1 VSATAAAALAARR
14 GAAAAPPRLL
24 VWLIAEQFRGDYLD
38 RYAPWFGPRGFRRLM
53 SEGAYFPECR
63 AQASAFSASGVATLA
78 TGAWPDTH
86 GIVADRWFDRAS
98 RQTVEAALPLRQ
110 APALADELLAVGG
123 GSRAAALGL
132 SGPLASLA
140 APSRGKPLV
149 YLLEPEGAAPD
160 EPVWL
165 SAVRAAHG
173 PERHAGA
180 KWIACRADENSPPL
194 RVLRQEPGAP
204 EEFRA
209 LYRASPFAQAAQVA
223 ALRALLAEEKP
234 GFTGAATLVTVVLSS
249 TAALGYEEG
258 GVSPL
263 MRDLVL
269 HLDVEIEQLL
279 EALDRAPGR
288 GNYNLVFSAAHGA
301 PPLPAEEARGRYAIS
316 SEAVARAVDAALSA
330 RFDIPP
336 ARERYVDR
344 YLYPFLYLRP
354 HAVRRTGADPR
365 AVRRLAG
372 EAALTVPGVAAFYTA
387 DGDCSRGSA
396 WRRRFQNS
404 FHALRSGDV
413 MLAYEAGAFENY
425 AARGVA
431 YGSLYPYDA
440 RVPLIFFGPS
450 FAARTVEDPCA
461 LVDVAPTLAR
471 SLLIPPPGASIG
483 RVLSAALA
491 PDERTSR

>member
-1 VSATAAAALAARR
+1 MCATAAAALAARP

-24 VWLIAEQFRGDYLD
+24 VWLIAEQFRGDYLE
-38 RYAPWFGPRGFRRLM
+38 RYAPWFGAGGFRRLM
-53 SEGAYFPECR
+53 SEGAYFPDCR
-63 AQASAFSASGVATLA
+63 AHASAFSASGVATLA
-78 TGAWPDTH
+78 TGTWPDTH

-98 RQTVEAALPLRQ
+98 RQAVEAALPLRR
-110 APALADELLAVGG
+110 APVLADELLAGG
-123 GSRAAALGL
+123 ASNRAAALGL
-132 SGPLASLA
+132 GGPLASLA

-149 YLLEPEGAAPD
+149 YLIEAEGATAD

-165 SAVRAAHG
+165 SAVRTAQG

-180 KWIACRADENSPPL
+180 KWIACRADDNSPPL
-194 RVLRQEPGAP
+194 RVLKRDPGSP
-204 EEFRA
+204 DEFRA
-209 LYRASPFAQAAQVA
+209 LYRASPFSQAAQFA

-234 GFTGAATLVTVVLSS
+234 GLGEAATLATVVLSS

-301 PPLPAEEARGRYAIS
+301 PPLPEEESRSRYAIS
-316 SEAVARAVDAALSA
+316 SETVARAVDTALSA

-344 YLYPFLYLRP
+344 YIYPFLYLRP
-354 HAVRRTGADPR
+354 DAVRRTGADVR
-365 AVRRLAG
+365 AVRRVAG
-372 EAALTVPGVAAFYTA
+372 EAALAVPGVAAFYTA
-387 DGDCSRGSA
+387 DGDCSRGPD

-425 AARGVA
+425 GARGVS

-471 SLLIPPPGASIG
+471 SLLIPPPGAAIG

-491 PDERTSR
+491 AADRTSR